1 MNFFYNQYYYNK
13 NMNTVEIVKSINILP
28 DELATIIMNYYWV
41 DIYKQSIEF
50 LESSIYDLNKIL
62 NFIVKFIIRDYDRLY
77 SNFHLHYYYYK
88 YNDMLKKIIKDKGLF
103 LFLKKYFNVHFS
115 DPDTI
120 DVYQKLDNKIRYIGI
135 VSISLSNSQRY
146 VIYHNFKKFNEV

>member
-1 MNFFYNQYYYNK
+1 MNFYYKRYYYNK
-13 NMNTVEIVKSINILP
+13 NMKTVEIVKSINILP

-77 SNFHLHYYYYK
+77 SNFHLHY
-88 YNDMLKKIIKDKGLF
+88 
-103 LFLKKYFNVHFS
+103 
-115 DPDTI
+115 
-120 DVYQKLDNKIRYIGI
+120 
-135 VSISLSNSQRY
+135 
-146 VIYHNFKKFNEV
+146 